1 MTSVALP
8 DDSLRPIA
16 DRPTHHDMQSEL
28 APVRRAQQLLRSGTP
43 VDEVVDDLR
52 RGFGLSVVDAL
63 AAVTEYVTLTR
74 GGMQIAE
81 EPFAR
86 PFV

>member
-1 MTSVALP
+1 MDSEVAL
-8 DDSLRPIA
+8 
-16 DRPTHHDMQSEL
+16 
-28 APVRRAQQLLRSGTP
+28 VRRAQQLLQAGTL

-52 RGFGLSVVDAL
+52 RSFGLSVIDAI
-63 AAVTEYVTLTR
+63 AVISEYVSLTNR
-74 GGMQIAE
+74 GARIAE